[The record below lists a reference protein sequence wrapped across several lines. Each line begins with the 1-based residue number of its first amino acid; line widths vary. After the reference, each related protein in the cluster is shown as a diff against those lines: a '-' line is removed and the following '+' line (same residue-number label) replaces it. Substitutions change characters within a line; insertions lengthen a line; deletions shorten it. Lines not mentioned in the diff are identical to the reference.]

1 MANASR
7 NIREAILWVAT
18 RRANASKKPLLH
30 LGHNLMRALI
40 GERLVPRTIVL
51 KNLCGA
57 LTSGSGYHF
66 GAMTI
71 AEKQSQTAC
80 FLCCLYRALAAI
92 GHCVMLKTHNKPQYV
107 QFGKGWLRPLRG
119 SRGKQFEIVPFPH
132 PLTAQE
138 AGKALQD
145 WKGAVVEEDKTSKPS
160 TGQ

>member
-1 MANASR
+1 MPVSILCRRLRRPRRPTIGHFLAFV
-7 NIREAILWVAT
+7 EADAGIDWRAPRSSDDRPQEPL
-18 RRANASKKPLLH
+18 RRFDRR
-30 LGHNLMRALI
+30 LGVSLRCHDHRRKA
-40 GERLVPRTIVL
+40 V
-51 KNLCGA
+51 
-57 LTSGSGYHF
+57 S
-66 GAMTI
+66 
-71 AEKQSQTAC
+71 TAC

-92 GHCVMLKTHNKPQYV
+92 GHCVMLKTHNKPHYV

>member
-7 NIREAILWVAT
+7 NIREAILSVAT

-30 LGHNLMRALI
+30 LGHNLIRALI

-138 AGKALQD
+138 AGKALRD

>member
-1 MANASR
+1 MPVSIPCRRLRRPRRPTIGHFLAFV
-7 NIREAILWVAT
+7 EADAGIDWRAPRSSDDRPQEPL
-18 RRANASKKPLLH
+18 RRFDQ
-30 LGHNLMRALI
+30 
-40 GERLVPRTIVL
+40 RL
-51 KNLCGA
+51 
-57 LTSGSGYHF
+57 GYHF

-145 WKGAVVEEDKTSKPS
+145 WKGAVVEENKTSKPS